1 MIHIFNHKET
11 REVFMPPGLTGA
23 DEGGTAQFVLEIDT
37 KSLMR
42 MLAYRAYNNETGE
55 ATLAG
60 GRIRV
65 RALSKEACK

>member
-1 MIHIFNHKET
+1 MRNVYNYKEE
-11 REVFMPPGLTGA
+11 REVFLTPGHTGA
-23 DEGGTAQFVLEIDT
+23 DEGGAAVFVLEIDT

-42 MLAYRAYNNETGE
+42 MLAYRAYNNENCE

-65 RALSKEACK
+65 RAAKE